1 MEVSSKDQNMA
12 REKTGTL
19 SILVT
24 WRNFRRYKTWLLKY
38 SLLVWKNTP
47 SLACST
53 PQLTIS
59 EIGMILTIHW
69 ECHQSDQPVLL
80 VVDLRASSFR
90 SRMKPLQE
98 RKLLF
103 YQLIGLNGKFSDLP
117 LQIYG
122 HPAQLI
128 DWAVASVAEV
138 SVSFDT
144 LFEYLLG
151 LMHSGN

>member
-1 MEVSSKDQNMA
+1 
-12 REKTGTL
+12 
-19 SILVT
+19 
-24 WRNFRRYKTWLLKY
+24 
-38 SLLVWKNTP
+38 
-47 SLACST
+47 
-53 PQLTIS
+53 
-59 EIGMILTIHW
+59 
-69 ECHQSDQPVLL
+69 
-80 VVDLRASSFR
+80 
-90 SRMKPLQE
+90 MKPLQE